1 MISGFC
7 AAGRALNRQD
17 YISTA
22 IKAADFIMKHMVDTA
37 NGKLLRSC
45 YGNGAHALEQLNPPI
60 HGFIDDYAFFIQVK
74 FKIYIFFRTDFVS
87 FWKIKSAHI
96 S

>member
-1 MISGFC
+1 MIISYLDNNVVKWFNDLWLC

-17 YISTA
+17 YISIA
-22 IKAADFIMKHMVDTA
+22 IKAAEFIMKHMVDTA

-60 HGFIDDYAFFIQVK
+60 HGFIDDYAFIIQVK
-74 FKIYIFFRTDFVS
+74 FKIYIFFS
-87 FWKIKSAHI
+87 
-96 S
+96 

>member
-7 AAGRALNRQD
+7 AAGRALNRKD
-17 YISTA
+17 YILTA
-22 IKAADFIMKHMVDTA
+22 IKSADFILKHMVDSA

-45 YGNGAHALEQLNPPI
+45 YGNGAHALEQLTPPI

-74 FKIYIFFRTDFVS
+74 LSVMLIF
-87 FWKIKSAHI
+87 H
-96 S
+96 